1 MILQTEIGDKMELYL
16 RKVTIFDK
24 QIVDDFAR
32 EHYAVKDKI
41 EAGDC
46 SLILGKTYEEYDD
59 FYEWF
64 KAEQKLDREED
75 LKKNQVGCTTYLVLT
90 KEDDELIALL
100 DMRHSL
106 DYNHGSVYGH
116 IGIDIRPTKRNKGYY
131 KEILKLSVELA
142 KELKMKN
149 LVIACDYTN
158 IPSKKGIE
166 RVFGDDYQLVPVEG
180 SYYLVYEKD
189 LRKKG

>member
-142 KELKMKN
+142 KELKMKK

-158 IPSKKGIE
+158 IPSKKGVE

>member
-46 SLILGKTYEEYDD
+46 SLILGKTYEEYET

-64 KAEQKLDREED
+64 KEEQKLDREEG
-75 LKKNQVGCTTYLVLT
+75 LKENQVGCTTYLVLT
-90 KEDDELIALL
+90 KEDDTLIALL

-106 DYNHGSVYGH
+106 DYIHGSVYGH

-180 SYYLVYEKD
+180 SYYLVYKKD

>member
-142 KELKMKN
+142 KELKMKK

-189 LRKKG
+189 LRKKV

>member
-32 EHYAVKDKI
+32 EHYVVKDKI

-90 KEDDELIALL
+90 KEEDELIALL

-106 DYNHGSVYGH
+106 DYNHGPVYGH

-142 KELKMKN
+142 KELNMKK
-149 LVIACDYTN
+149 LVIACEYTN

>member
-1 MILQTEIGDKMELYL
+1 MTKEIGDKMELYL
-16 RKVTIFDK
+16 RKVTIFDE

-32 EHYAVKDKI
+32 EHYAVKETI
-41 EAGDC
+41 QAGDC
-46 SLILGKTYEEYDD
+46 SLILGKTYEEYEN

-64 KAEQKLDREED
+64 KEEQKLDREED
-75 LKKNQVGCTTYLVLT
+75 LKENQVGCTTYLVLT

-142 KELKMKN
+142 KELKMKK
-149 LVIACDYTN
+149 LVIACDYAN

-189 LRKKG
+189 LRKRG

>member
-1 MILQTEIGDKMELYL
+1 MKEIGDKMELYL
-16 RKVTIFDK
+16 RKVSIFDE
-24 QIVDDFAR
+24 QIIDDFAR
-32 EHYAVKDKI
+32 EHYAVNETI

-46 SLILGKTYEEYDD
+46 SLILGKSYEEYET

-64 KAEQKLDREED
+64 KEEQKLDREEG
-75 LKKNQVGCTTYLVLT
+75 LKENQVGCTTYLVLT

-106 DYNHGSVYGH
+106 NFKHGSVYGH

-142 KELKMKN
+142 KELKMEK

-166 RVFGDDYQLVPVEG
+166 HIFGNKYQTIPVEG
-180 SYYLVYEKD
+180 TYYLVYEKN

>member
-142 KELKMKN
+142 KELKMKK

-166 RVFGDDYQLVPVEG
+166 RIFGDDYQLVPVEG